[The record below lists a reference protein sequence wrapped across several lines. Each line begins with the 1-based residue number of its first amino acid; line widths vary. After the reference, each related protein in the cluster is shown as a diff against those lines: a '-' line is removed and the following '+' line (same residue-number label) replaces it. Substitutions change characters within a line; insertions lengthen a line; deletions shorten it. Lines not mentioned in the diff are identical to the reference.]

1 MAATEY
7 IGEVIEASTTQ
18 FTAESRELYTP
29 PPFGSFVKIPCKLEQ
44 APEMMP
50 QAPSAAPDEDDP
62 FMEPFRSRAGSFSP
76 DYRMAMDGEQE
87 ETCELTPAIYA
98 IVHQSTTSPADSS
111 RRIRAYWKDEDQLD
125 REHPEI
131 SEWMLVTHF
140 TATVIGY
147 STGGAVRQILPPQPP
162 KILSHVYPCAV
173 EEVRAIT
180 EKLDFL
186 RTLTGIGSMPAEEVI
201 AASIREACAAR
212 HNSFD
217 YLVRAGR
224 ELANLLKDDYDRLQ
238 AIIRRVQP

>member
-18 FTAESRELYTP
+18 FTAESRELYSP
-29 PPFGSFVKIPCKLEQ
+29 PPFGSFVKIPCKIEQ
-44 APEMMP
+44 APEVLP
-50 QAPSAAPDEDDP
+50 QAPVETSDDEDP
-62 FMEPFRSRAGSFSP
+62 FMEPFRSRAGSFGT
-76 DYRMAMDGEQE
+76 DYRAAVHGEPE
-87 ETCELTPAIYA
+87 ETCNLCPAVYA
-98 IVHQSTTSPADSS
+98 IVHAAVTSPADSS

-147 STGGAVRQILPPQPP
+147 SAGGAVRQILPPQPP
-162 KILSHVYPCAV
+162 KILSHVYPCAM

-212 HNSFD
+212 DNSFD
-217 YLVRAGR
+217 YMVRAGR